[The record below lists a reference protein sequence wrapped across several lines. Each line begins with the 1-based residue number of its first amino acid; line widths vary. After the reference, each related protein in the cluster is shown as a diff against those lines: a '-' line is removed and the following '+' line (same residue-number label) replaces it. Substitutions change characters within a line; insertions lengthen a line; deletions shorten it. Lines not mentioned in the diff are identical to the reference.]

1 MSKMNELKVNV
12 EVDQK
17 ALKQL
22 VKEMNLYPNIKQAIA
37 EYKAVADKLEEQQR
51 VLENQILDLQQQY
64 AQNLIDQETANVAE
78 VVYLRIQQKKTAE
91 EMNIIDTLLA
101 ETKEEKQELMYHYYK
116 VYRKALSSDGAIA
129 SQYDVKP
136 IFDRVLSQTM
146 AIIAEVGMESR
157 QQYLEVFPDVDDL
170 FSDSKVREMYP
181 RVLDESFNADRHRPR
196 YNGSNIVL
204 ESHEIE
210 SATSGRIPDKF
221 KNKET
226 E

>member
-1 MSKMNELKVNV
+1 MINVNV
-12 EVDQK
+12 EVDR
-17 ALKQL
+17 
-22 VKEMNLYPNIKQAIA
+22 KELEKWISEMDLYPNTKEVVT
-37 EYKAVADKLEEQQR
+37 EYKAIAGKVEERQ
-51 VLENQILDLQQQY
+51 VLLQQQLDDLKQKHV
-64 AQNLIDQETANVAE
+64 QNMLDQETANVAE
-78 VVYLRIQQKKTAE
+78 IVYLKIQQKKTAE

-116 VYRKALSSDGAIA
+116 VYRKALSMDGAIA

-136 IFDRVLSQTM
+136 VIDRVLSQTM

-181 RVLDESFNADRHRPR
+181 RIIDESFNADRHRPR

>member
-1 MSKMNELKVNV
+1 MINVNV
-12 EVDQK
+12 EVDR
-17 ALKQL
+17 
-22 VKEMNLYPNIKQAIA
+22 KELEKLISEMDLYPNTKEVVT
-37 EYKAVADKLEEQQR
+37 EYKAIAGKVEERQ
-51 VLENQILDLQQQY
+51 VLLQQQLDDLKQKHV
-64 AQNLIDQETANVAE
+64 QNMLDQETAIVAE
-78 VVYLRIQQKKTAE
+78 IVYLKIQAKKMAK
-91 EMNIIDTLLA
+91 EMQIIDSLLVEA
-101 ETKEEKQELMYHYYK
+101 KKEKEDLMIHYYK
-116 VYRKALSSDGAIA
+116 VYRKALSKDGAIA

-136 IFDRVLSQTM
+136 VIDRVLSQTM

-181 RVLDESFNADRHRPR
+181 RIIDESFNADPHRPR